1 MKCASCEC
9 SMYDANVVC
18 IMRMYYVL
26 CECVSLIVF
35 CTLPQTGNTVPYYLF
50 NYGNT
55 ENINLNILLGCLLI

>member
-35 CTLPQTGNTVPYYLF
+35 CTNGQITGNITFYKTHKITSKRL
-50 NYGNT
+50 
-55 ENINLNILLGCLLI
+55 NLNTLKLHS